1 MLSLSNFLMDQVK
14 NMIKG
19 KNISDAWSL
28 ITNRISEGL
37 SNELK
42 YVFIKEIGAKQL
54 NISEAYALASFLG

>member
-19 KNISDAWSL
+19 KNFSDAWPL

-42 YVFIKEIGAKQL
+42 YVFIKEIGTKQL